1 MGWSRFFRRRF
12 WDNERAREIQS
23 YIEIETDENIAR
35 GMSPDTARCAAH
47 KKFGNGTYVREE
59 IYHMNTIGFLESLW
73 QDLRYAFHSLWRN
86 PGFAATAIVTL
97 ALGIGANTAVFSV
110 VDAVIFRPLPYRDP
124 GQLVSIAWAPRNS
137 PQFPYFVHSL
147 EEIGDWRAQKQIF
160 AGVEPFS
167 AFHNVN
173 ETRGKSGLFPINS
186 ISTAI
191 PEMLGVRPIL
201 GRSFLPEDGR
211 PGKAQVALIS
221 SGYWVREF
229 GSDPAVLGKTVVLGD
244 HAYTVIGV
252 MPRDFEFPPGSRPD
266 AWVPWTRESDGAMFS
281 LLGRLRPGLDISQA
295 QREVVT
301 VSDRIHCFDQEI
313 REKGLPALS
322 RIERRLD
329 PKVKTALLVMLGAVG
344 FVFLIV
350 CANVSNLMLS
360 RGTTR
365 QREIAI
371 RAAIGASQWRLLR
384 HFLTESLVLSIA
396 GAAAA
401 LLLASWVTRLIL
413 ASLPGTLQVLFMGY
427 GPALKDRVF
436 VFVAIITVLA
446 CLLSGLIPAFRAARG
461 NRIPGLTET
470 SRIAGTTRALRRFH
484 IAFQGLQVGLALV
497 LLIGAG
503 LMANSF
509 ARLILTK
516 SGFDTKNLWLLELSL
531 PSDYKAPLS
540 SSFYDNL
547 KTVAQTMP
555 GVQSATIS
563 RGTPAAR
570 GYASDRYFPEGAS
583 DTEGV
588 RGLEFFVARD
598 YFAALGIP
606 IIAGRNFDPEDG
618 LSSPPVAIIDSRCA
632 AHFWPAQSAIGQR
645 LRSSSSS
652 TLVTVVGI
660 ATPVKTGIFVEPN
673 NCQLYRPFSRVRF
686 GASLI
691 VRLAGPPGP
700 VLAQL
705 RATVGALDPKAK
717 ITDTAT
723 FDELY
728 AIHDRSVANAPR
740 FYLGLMLI
748 FAGVALATAA
758 VGIYGVLS
766 YSVAQRTSEIGV
778 RMALGATARDIRI
791 LLIRAVLAPVS
802 TGIVLGLITSL
813 WLTRLLRTLLY
824 EISPDDP
831 ITIISVIVFLLL
843 VSLAACYLP
852 CRRAARVDPMT
863 AMRIDYLGPAMTCA

>member
-12 WDNERAREIQS
+12 WDDERAREIQS

-35 GMSPDTARCAAH
+35 GMSPEEARCAAH

-59 IYHMNTIGFLESLW
+59 IYRMNTIAFLESLW
-73 QDLRYAFHSLWRN
+73 QDLRYTFRSLRRN

-124 GQLVSIAWAPRNS
+124 GQLVSISWAPRSS
-137 PQFPYFVHSL
+137 PQFPYVGLHSL
-147 EEIGDWRAQKQIF
+147 DEIEDWRAQKQIF
-160 AGVEPFS
+160 SDVEPYS
-167 AFHNVN
+167 YFHNVN
-173 ETRGKSGLFPINS
+173 STPGKVGMFPTNS
-186 ISTAI
+186 ISTEI
-191 PEMLGVRPIL
+191 PGMLGVRPRM
-201 GRSFLPEDGR
+201 GRSFLPEDGL
-211 PGKAQVALIS
+211 PGRDQVALIS
-221 SGYWVREF
+221 YGYWAREF
-229 GSDPAVLGKTVVLGD
+229 GSDPAALGKMVTLDNRV
-244 HAYTVIGV
+244 YTVIGV
-252 MPRDFEFPPGSRPD
+252 MPRNFEFPPGSRPD
-266 AWVPWTRESDGAMFS
+266 AWVAWTKESNGHMFS
-281 LLGRLRPGLDISQA
+281 ILGRLRPGIDIDQA
-295 QREVVT
+295 QREAVL

-313 REKGLPALS
+313 RRKGIPSLS
-322 RIERRLD
+322 SIGRSLD
-329 PKVKTALLVMLGAVG
+329 PKAKTALLAMLGAVV
-344 FVFLIV
+344 FVFLIA
-350 CANVSNLMLS
+350 CANVANLMLS
-360 RGTTR
+360 RGATR

-371 RAAIGASQWRLLR
+371 RAAIGASQGRLLR
-384 HFLTESLVLSIA
+384 HFLIESMVLSVT
-396 GAAAA
+396 GGMAA
-401 LLLASWVTRLIL
+401 LVLASWTKHLVSALPMGLQWLFRGYES
-413 ASLPGTLQVLFMGY
+413 SLDG
-427 GPALKDRVF
+427 RVF
-436 VFVAIITVLA
+436 VFVGIITLSA
-446 CLLSGLIPAFRAARG
+446 CFLSGLTPALRAARG

-470 SRIAGTTRALRRFH
+470 SRLAGTTRALRRFH
-484 IAFQGLQVGLALV
+484 IVFQSLQIGLALV
-497 LLIGAG
+497 LLVGAG

-516 SGFDTKNLWLLELSL
+516 SGFDTKNLWLLEISL
-531 PSDYKAPLS
+531 PSDYKAPQA

-547 KTVAQTMP
+547 KTVVQTLP

-570 GYASDRYFPEGAS
+570 GYASDRYFSEGAS
-583 DTEGV
+583 DAEGV
-588 RGLEFFVARD
+588 RGLEFFVAQD
-598 YFAALGIP
+598 YFATLGIP
-606 IIAGRNFDPEDG
+606 IIAGRNFGPEDG
-618 LSSPPVAIIDSRCA
+618 PSSPPVAIIDSRCA
-632 AHFWPAQSAIGQR
+632 AHFWPGQSAIGRR
-645 LRSSSSS
+645 LHSSSSS
-652 TLVTVVGI
+652 SLVTVIGI
-660 ATPVKTGIFVEPN
+660 AAPVKTGIFTEPN
-673 NCQLYRPFSRVRF
+673 NCQLYKPFSRVQF

-691 VRLAGPPGP
+691 VRMAVHPGP

-728 AIHDRSVANAPR
+728 AIHDRSIANAPR
-740 FYLGLMLI
+740 FYLILMLI

-778 RMALGATARDIRI
+778 RMALGATARDIRM

-802 TGIVLGLITSL
+802 TGIVLGVITSL

-824 EISPDDP
+824 EISPNDP

-863 AMRIDYLGPAMTCA
+863 ALRID